1 MGIFIWLTTL
11 RKDTSSSSPSALKIP
26 NLQGEDETKHLNQFS
41 SPERRQLYNTQRQKT
56 LFNQYTMSSE
66 AQNLKQEGNAAYK
79 KKDFTTALEKYGK
92 AIETDPNEITYY
104 LNTAAV
110 HFEMKN
116 YAECI
121 STCNKAIDVGREN
134 RADFKHI
141 AKALAR
147 MGNAYRKS
155 GDLKNAKMAYEK
167 ALTEHRTPD
176 YKLSLSEVEVE
187 IKKAEEQAYVNPEL
201 AEVEKQKGNELFKAG
216 DFANAVKRY
225 SEAIKRN
232 PTDPKIYSNRA
243 ACFTKLMSLDLAL
256 KDCDMCIELDPT
268 FIKAYLRKAKAHQAM
283 SQTQKAIEGYKNCSI
298 SNNSDPEAVRKRA
311 MNDPEVQKIL
321 NDPAMRMI
329 LEQMQSDPQAI
340 QEHLKNPAIAEK
352 FMKLRE
358 AGLISVAYK

>member
-1 MGIFIWLTTL
+1 MQAQLVKQIG
-11 RKDTSSSSPSALKIP
+11 
-26 NLQGEDETKHLNQFS
+26 NENYTKKKF
-41 SPERRQLYNTQRQKT
+41 
-56 LFNQYTMSSE
+56 
-66 AQNLKQEGNAAYK
+66 NAALSNYR
-79 KKDFTTALEKYGK
+79 K
-92 AIETDPNEITYY
+92 AIELEPNEITYY

-116 YAECI
+116 YTECI

-134 RADFKHI
+134 RADFKLI

-176 YKLSLSEVEVE
+176 YRSCLSEIEVA
-187 IKKAEEQAYVNPEL
+187 IRKADEEAYVNPEI
-201 AEVEKQKGNELFKAG
+201 AEQEKQKGNGLFKSG
-216 DFANAVKRY
+216 DFGAAVKCY
-225 SEAIKRN
+225 SEAIRRN
-232 PTDPKIYSNRA
+232 PTDAKIYSNRA
-243 ACFTKLMSLDLAL
+243 ACFTKLMSFDLAM
-256 KDCDMCIELDPT
+256 KDCDKCIELDPG
-268 FIKAYLRKAKAHQAM
+268 FVKAYLRKAKAHQAM
-283 SQTQKAIEGYKNCSI
+283 GQTSKAMSTYEKALEIDSNCSEAIEGYKSCAI
-298 SNNSDPEAVRKRA
+298 QTNSDPEEVRKRA

-329 LEQMQSDPQAI
+329 LEQMQNDPQAI

>member
-1 MGIFIWLTTL
+1 M
-11 RKDTSSSSPSALKIP
+11 SA
-26 NLQGEDETKHLNQFS
+26 
-41 SPERRQLYNTQRQKT
+41 
-56 LFNQYTMSSE
+56 E
-66 AQNLKQEGNAAYK
+66 AQKMKQEGNDAYK
-79 KKDFTTALEKYGK
+79 KKDFSTALSKYGK
-92 AIETDPNEITYY
+92 AIDLDPNEITYY

-116 YAECI
+116 YTECV

-176 YKLSLSEVEVE
+176 YKLCLSEIEVE
-187 IKKAEEQAYVNPEL
+187 LRKAEELAYVNPEI
-201 AEVEKQKGNELFKAG
+201 AEEEKLKGNNFFKSG
-216 DFANAVKRY
+216 DFSNAVKTY
-225 SEAIKRN
+225 TEAIRRN

-243 ACFTKLMSLDLAL
+243 ACFTKLMSFDLAI
-256 KDCDMCIELDPT
+256 KDCDKCIELEPN
-268 FIKAYLRKAKAHQAM
+268 FVKAYLRKAKAHQAL
-283 SQTQKAIEGYKNCSI
+283 SQASKAMNAYEKALEIDPNCSEAIDGYKACSI
-298 SNNSDPEAVRKRA
+298 SNNSNPEEVRKQA

-340 QEHLKNPAIAEK
+340 QEHLKNPKIAEN

>member
-1 MGIFIWLTTL
+1 M
-11 RKDTSSSSPSALKIP
+11 SA
-26 NLQGEDETKHLNQFS
+26 
-41 SPERRQLYNTQRQKT
+41 
-56 LFNQYTMSSE
+56 E
-66 AQNLKQEGNAAYK
+66 AQKMKQEGNDAYK
-79 KKDFTTALEKYGK
+79 KKDFPTALSKYGK
-92 AIETDPNEITYY
+92 AMDLDPNEITYY

-116 YAECI
+116 YTECV

-176 YKLSLSEVEVE
+176 YKLCLSEIEVE
-187 IKKAEEQAYVNPEL
+187 YKKSEELAYVNPEI
-201 AEVEKQKGNELFKAG
+201 AEEEKLKGNNFFKSG
-216 DFANAVKRY
+216 DFSNAVKTY
-225 SEAIKRN
+225 TEAIKRN

-243 ACFTKLMSLDLAL
+243 ACFTKLMSFDLAI
-256 KDCDMCIELDPT
+256 KDCDKCIELEPN
-268 FIKAYLRKAKAHQAM
+268 FVKAYLRKAKAHQAL
-283 SQTQKAIEGYKNCSI
+283 SQASKAMNAYEKALEIDPNCSEAIDGYKACSI
-298 SNNSDPEAVRKRA
+298 SNNSNPEEVRKQA

-340 QEHLKNPAIAEK
+340 QEHLKNPKIAEN

>member
-1 MGIFIWLTTL
+1 
-11 RKDTSSSSPSALKIP
+11 
-26 NLQGEDETKHLNQFS
+26 
-41 SPERRQLYNTQRQKT
+41 
-56 LFNQYTMSSE
+56 MSSKGL
-66 AQNLKQEGNAAYK
+66 QLKQEGNEAYK
-79 KKDFTTALEKYGK
+79 KKDFATALQKYGE
-92 AIETDPNEITYY
+92 AIETDPNEITFY

-116 YAECI
+116 YSDCI
-121 STCNKAIDVGREN
+121 STCNKAIDVGRDN
-134 RADFKHI
+134 RADFKLI

-176 YKLSLSEVEVE
+176 YRACLSEIE
-187 IKKAEEQAYVNPEL
+187 IALKKEEEEAYINPTIAEE
-201 AEVEKQKGNELFKAG
+201 EKQKGNELFKAG
-216 DFANAVKRY
+216 DFSGAVKKY
-225 SEAIKRN
+225 SEAIRRN
-232 PTDPKIYSNRA
+232 PGDAKIYSNRA
-243 ACFTKLMSLDLAL
+243 ACFTKLMSFDLAL
-256 KDCDMCIELDPT
+256 KDCEKCIELEPN
-268 FIKAYLRKAKAHQAM
+268 FVKAYLRKAKACQAM
-283 SQTQKAIEGYKNCSI
+283 GQNSKAQSAYEKALEIDPNCSEAIEGYRNCAI
-298 SNNSDPEAVRKRA
+298 SSNSDPEEVRKRA

-329 LEQMQSDPQAI
+329 LEQMQNDPQAI

>member
-1 MGIFIWLTTL
+1 M
-11 RKDTSSSSPSALKIP
+11 SA
-26 NLQGEDETKHLNQFS
+26 
-41 SPERRQLYNTQRQKT
+41 
-56 LFNQYTMSSE
+56 E
-66 AQNLKQEGNAAYK
+66 AQKMKQEGNDAYK
-79 KKDFTTALEKYGK
+79 KKDFPTALSKYGK
-92 AIETDPNEITYY
+92 AMDLDPNEMTYY

-116 YAECI
+116 YTECV

-134 RADFKHI
+134 RADFKHM

-176 YKLSLSEVEVE
+176 YKLCLSEIEVE
-187 IKKAEEQAYVNPEL
+187 FKKSEELAYVNPEI
-201 AEVEKQKGNELFKAG
+201 AEEEKLKGNNFFKSG
-216 DFANAVKRY
+216 DFSNAVKTY
-225 SEAIKRN
+225 TEAIKRN

-243 ACFTKLMSLDLAL
+243 ACFTKLMSFDLAI
-256 KDCDMCIELDPT
+256 KDCDKCIELEPN
-268 FIKAYLRKAKAHQAM
+268 FVKAYLRKAKAHTALSQA
-283 SQTQKAIEGYKNCSI
+283 SKAMNAYEKALEIDPNCSEAIDGYKACSI
-298 SNNSDPEAVRKRA
+298 SNNSNPEEVRKQA

-340 QEHLKNPAIAEK
+340 QEHLKNPKIAEN

>member
-1 MGIFIWLTTL
+1 M
-11 RKDTSSSSPSALKIP
+11 SA
-26 NLQGEDETKHLNQFS
+26 
-41 SPERRQLYNTQRQKT
+41 
-56 LFNQYTMSSE
+56 E
-66 AQNLKQEGNAAYK
+66 AQKMKQEGNDAYK
-79 KKDFTTALEKYGK
+79 KKDFSTALSKYGK
-92 AIETDPNEITYY
+92 AMDLDPNEMTYY
-104 LNTAAV
+104 LNSAAV

-116 YAECI
+116 YTECV

-176 YKLSLSEVEVE
+176 YKLCLSEIEVE
-187 IKKAEEQAYVNPEL
+187 FKKSEELAYVNPEI
-201 AEVEKQKGNELFKAG
+201 AEEEKLKGNNFFKSG
-216 DFANAVKRY
+216 DFSNAVKTY
-225 SEAIKRN
+225 TEAIKRN

-243 ACFTKLMSLDLAL
+243 ACFTKLMSFDLAI
-256 KDCDMCIELDPT
+256 KDCDKCIELEPN
-268 FIKAYLRKAKAHQAM
+268 FVKAYLRKAKAHQAL
-283 SQTQKAIEGYKNCSI
+283 SQASKAMNAYEKALEIDPNCSEAIDGYKACSI
-298 SNNSDPEAVRKRA
+298 SNNSNPEEVRKQA

-340 QEHLKNPAIAEK
+340 QEHLKNPKIAEN

>member
-1 MGIFIWLTTL
+1 M
-11 RKDTSSSSPSALKIP
+11 SA
-26 NLQGEDETKHLNQFS
+26 
-41 SPERRQLYNTQRQKT
+41 
-56 LFNQYTMSSE
+56 E
-66 AQNLKQEGNAAYK
+66 AQQMKQEGNDAYK
-79 KKDFTTALEKYGK
+79 KKDFPTALSKYGK
-92 AIETDPNEITYY
+92 AMELDPNEITYY

-116 YAECI
+116 YTECV
-121 STCNKAIDVGREN
+121 STCNKAIDLGREN

-176 YKLSLSEVEVE
+176 YKLCLSEIEVE
-187 IKKAEEQAYVNPEL
+187 YRKAEEQAYVNPEI
-201 AEVEKQKGNELFKAG
+201 AEEEKLKGNNFFKSG
-216 DFANAVKRY
+216 DFSNAVKTY
-225 SEAIKRN
+225 TEAIKRN

-243 ACFTKLMSLDLAL
+243 ACFTKLMSFDLAI
-256 KDCDMCIELDPT
+256 KDCDKCIELEPN
-268 FIKAYLRKAKAHQAM
+268 FVKAYLRKAKAHQAL
-283 SQTQKAIEGYKNCSI
+283 SQASKAMNAFEKALEIDPNCSEAIEGYKACSI
-298 SNNSDPEAVRKRA
+298 SNNSNPEEVRKQA

-340 QEHLKNPAIAEK
+340 QEHLKNPKIAEN

>member
-1 MGIFIWLTTL
+1 M
-11 RKDTSSSSPSALKIP
+11 SA
-26 NLQGEDETKHLNQFS
+26 
-41 SPERRQLYNTQRQKT
+41 
-56 LFNQYTMSSE
+56 E
-66 AQNLKQEGNAAYK
+66 AQKMKQEGNDAYK
-79 KKDFTTALEKYGK
+79 KKDFSTALSKYGK
-92 AIETDPNEITYY
+92 AMDLDPNEMTYY

-116 YAECI
+116 YTECV

-176 YKLSLSEVEVE
+176 YKLCLSEIEVE
-187 IKKAEEQAYVNPEL
+187 LKKSEELAYVNPEI
-201 AEVEKQKGNELFKAG
+201 AEEEKLKGNNFFKSG
-216 DFANAVKRY
+216 DFSNAVKTY
-225 SEAIKRN
+225 TEAIKRN

-243 ACFTKLMSLDLAL
+243 ACFTKLMSFDLAI
-256 KDCDMCIELDPT
+256 KDCDKCIELEPN
-268 FIKAYLRKAKAHQAM
+268 FVKAYLRKAKAHQAL
-283 SQTQKAIEGYKNCSI
+283 SQASKAMNAYEKALEIDPNCSEAIDGYKACSI
-298 SNNSDPEAVRKRA
+298 SNNSNPEEVRKQA

-340 QEHLKNPAIAEK
+340 QEHLKNPKIAEN

>member
-1 MGIFIWLTTL
+1 MGTL
-11 RKDTSSSSPSALKIP
+11 RKDTSSTSPSALKIV

-92 AIETDPNEITYY
+92 AIELEPNEITYY

-116 YAECI
+116 YTECI
-121 STCNKAIDVGREN
+121 STCNKAI
-134 RADFKHI
+134 
-141 AKALAR
+141 AR

-187 IKKAEEQAYVNPEL
+187 IKKAEEQAYINPEL
-201 AEVEKQKGNELFKAG
+201 AEKEKEMGNALFKSG
-216 DFANAVKRY
+216 DFSSAVKKY
-225 SEAIKRN
+225 TEAIKRN
-232 PTDPKIYSNRA
+232 PKDPKLYSNRA
-243 ACFTKLMSLDLAL
+243 ACFTKLMSFDLAL
-256 KDCDMCIELDPT
+256 KDCEKCIELEPT
-268 FIKAYLRKAKAHQAM
+268 FVKAY
-283 SQTQKAIEGYKNCSI
+283 
-298 SNNSDPEAVRKRA
+298 
-311 MNDPEVQKIL
+311 
-321 NDPAMRMI
+321 
-329 LEQMQSDPQAI
+329 
-340 QEHLKNPAIAEK
+340 
-352 FMKLRE
+352 
-358 AGLISVAYK
+358 

>member
-1 MGIFIWLTTL
+1 M
-11 RKDTSSSSPSALKIP
+11 SA
-26 NLQGEDETKHLNQFS
+26 
-41 SPERRQLYNTQRQKT
+41 
-56 LFNQYTMSSE
+56 E
-66 AQNLKQEGNAAYK
+66 AQKMKQEGNDAYK
-79 KKDFTTALEKYGK
+79 KKDFDTALSKYGK
-92 AIETDPNEITYY
+92 AIDLDPNEITYY

-116 YAECI
+116 YTECV

-176 YKLSLSEVEVE
+176 YKLCLSEIEVE
-187 IKKAEEQAYVNPEL
+187 LKKSEELAYVNPEI
-201 AEVEKQKGNELFKAG
+201 AEEEKLKGNNFFKSG
-216 DFANAVKRY
+216 DFSNAVKTY
-225 SEAIKRN
+225 TEAIRRN

-243 ACFTKLMSLDLAL
+243 ACFTKLMSFDLAI
-256 KDCDMCIELDPT
+256 KDCDKCIELEPN
-268 FIKAYLRKAKAHQAM
+268 FVKAYLRKAKAHQALSQASKAM
-283 SQTQKAIEGYKNCSI
+283 SAYEKALEIDPNCSEAIDGYKACSI
-298 SNNSDPEAVRKRA
+298 SNNSNPEEVRKQA

-340 QEHLKNPAIAEK
+340 QEHLKNPKIAEN

>member
-1 MGIFIWLTTL
+1 
-11 RKDTSSSSPSALKIP
+11 
-26 NLQGEDETKHLNQFS
+26 
-41 SPERRQLYNTQRQKT
+41 
-56 LFNQYTMSSE
+56 MSTE
-66 AQNLKQEGNAAYK
+66 AQKMKQEGNDAYK
-79 KKDFTTALEKYGK
+79 KKDFSTALSKYGK
-92 AIETDPNEITYY
+92 AIDLDPNEITYY

-116 YAECI
+116 YTECV

-176 YKLSLSEVEVE
+176 YKLCLSEIEVE
-187 IKKAEEQAYVNPEL
+187 LKKSEELAYVNPEI
-201 AEVEKQKGNELFKAG
+201 AEEEKLKGNNFFKSG
-216 DFANAVKRY
+216 DFSNAVKTY
-225 SEAIKRN
+225 TEAIRRN

-243 ACFTKLMSLDLAL
+243 ACFTKLMSFDLAI
-256 KDCDMCIELDPT
+256 KDCDKCIELEPN
-268 FIKAYLRKAKAHQAM
+268 FVKAYLRKAKAHQAL
-283 SQTQKAIEGYKNCSI
+283 SQASKAMNAYEKALEIDPNCSEAIDGYKACSI
-298 SNNSDPEAVRKRA
+298 SNNSNPEEVRKQA

-340 QEHLKNPAIAEK
+340 QEHLKNPKIAEN